1 MSRAPAERA
10 RYRQYQARVEPLVAA
25 HGGSLCASG
34 VDLEVLEGSRD
45 GRRLIVFEFPSM
57 DAIRAFWNSP
67 EYAGLKA
74 LRAGA
79 AQVDVWAVPC
89 R

>member
-1 MSRAPAERA
+1 VSAERE
-10 RYRQYQARVEPLVAA
+10 RYRQYQAKVEPLIAT
-25 HGGSLCASG
+25 HGGRLCASG
-34 VDLEVLEGSRD
+34 LDIEVLEGSHD

-57 DAIRAFWNSP
+57 DAIRAFWDSP
-67 EYAGLKA
+67 EYADLKA